1 MTVADS
7 LKSILDELPEEVE
20 LIAISK
26 TKTPEQ
32 IMQVYNAGHREFGES
47 KAQELLPKYEALP
60 KDIRW
65 HMVGHL
71 QSNKVKYIAP
81 FIKVIHSIDSLKLLK
96 TVNKEARKNSRTI
109 QCLLQLHIAEEESKF
124 GLQFEEACGLLESEA
139 FRGMENVEICG
150 LMGMAT
156 LTENTDQ
163 VRSEFRQLKQ
173 YFDTVREQYF
183 HDKAYFKEIS
193 MGMSGDYRLAI
204 EEGSTMVRIGSAIF
218 GERVK

>member
-1 MTVADS
+1 MTVADN
-7 LKSILDELPEEVE
+7 LQSIFKELPEQVR

-32 IMQVYNAGHREFGES
+32 IMEAYNAGHLDFGEN

-60 KDIRW
+60 KDIHW

-81 FIKVIHSIDSLKLLK
+81 FVKLIHSIDSLKLLK
-96 TVNKEARKNSRTI
+96 TVNKEARKNDRII

-124 GLQFEEACGLLESEA
+124 GLQYEEACGLLESEA
-139 FRGMENVEICG
+139 FRNMENVEICG

-156 LTENTDQ
+156 LTDNTDQ
-163 VRSEFRQLKQ
+163 IRSEFRQLKQ
-173 YFDTVREQYF
+173 YFDTIRERYF
-183 HDKAYFKEIS
+183 PGKASFREVS
-193 MGMSGDYRLAI
+193 MGMSGDYRLAV

>member
-1 MTVADS
+1 MTVADN
-7 LKSILDELPEEVE
+7 LQSIFKELPEQVR

-26 TKTPEQ
+26 TKTPDQ
-32 IMQVYNAGHREFGES
+32 IMEAYNAGHLDFGEN

-60 KDIRW
+60 KDIHW

-81 FIKVIHSIDSLKLLK
+81 FVKLIHSIDSLKLLK
-96 TVNKEARKNSRTI
+96 TVNKEARKNDRII

-124 GLQFEEACGLLESEA
+124 GLQYEEACGLLESEA
-139 FRGMENVEICG
+139 FRNMENVEICG

-156 LTENTDQ
+156 LTDNTDQ
-163 VRSEFRQLKQ
+163 IRSEFRQLKQ
-173 YFDTVREQYF
+173 YFDTIRERYF
-183 HDKAYFKEIS
+183 PGKASFREVS
-193 MGMSGDYRLAI
+193 MGMSGDYRLAV

>member
-1 MTVADS
+1 MTVADN
-7 LKSILDELPEEVE
+7 LQSIFKELPEQVR

-32 IMQVYNAGHREFGES
+32 IMEAYNAGHLDFGEN

-60 KDIRW
+60 KDIHW

-81 FIKVIHSIDSLKLLK
+81 FIKLIHSIDSLKLLK
-96 TVNKEARKNSRTI
+96 TVNKEARKNDRII

-124 GLQFEEACGLLESEA
+124 GLQYEEACGLLESEA
-139 FRGMENVEICG
+139 FRNMENVEICG

-156 LTENTDQ
+156 LTDNTDQ
-163 VRSEFRQLKQ
+163 IRSEFRQLKQ
-173 YFDTVREQYF
+173 YFDTIRERYF
-183 HDKAYFKEIS
+183 PGKASFREVS
-193 MGMSGDYRLAI
+193 MGMSGDYRLAV

>member
-1 MTVADS
+1 MTVADN
-7 LKSILDELPEEVE
+7 LKKIFEELPDQVK

-26 TKTPEQ
+26 TKSTGQ
-32 IMQVYNAGHREFGES
+32 VMQVHNAGHHVFGES

-81 FIKVIHSIDSLKLLK
+81 FIELIHSIDSLKLLK
-96 TVNKEARKNSRTI
+96 IVNKEARKNARTI
-109 QCLLQLHIAEEESKF
+109 QCLLQIHIAEEESKY
-124 GLQFEEACGLLESEA
+124 GLQFEEACEILESES
-139 FRGMENVEICG
+139 FRNMENVEICG

-156 LTENTDQ
+156 LTGNTDQ

-173 YFDTVREQYF
+173 YFDIIREKYF
-183 HDKAYFKEIS
+183 AGKASFSEIS
-193 MGMSGDYRLAI
+193 MGMSGDYRIAI

-218 GERVK
+218 GERES

>member
-1 MTVADS
+1 MTVADN
-7 LKSILDELPEEVE
+7 LQSIFKELPEQVR

-26 TKTPEQ
+26 TKTPDQ
-32 IMQVYNAGHREFGES
+32 IMEAYNAGHLDFGEN

-60 KDIRW
+60 KDIHW

-81 FIKVIHSIDSLKLLK
+81 FIKLIHSIDSLKLLK
-96 TVNKEARKNSRTI
+96 TVNKEARKNDRII

-124 GLQFEEACGLLESEA
+124 GLQYEEACGLLESEA
-139 FRGMENVEICG
+139 FRNMENVEICG

-156 LTENTDQ
+156 LTDNTDQ
-163 VRSEFRQLKQ
+163 IRSEFRQLKQ
-173 YFDTVREQYF
+173 YFDTIRERYF
-183 HDKAYFKEIS
+183 PGKASFREVS
-193 MGMSGDYRLAI
+193 MGMSGDYRLAV

>member
-1 MTVADS
+1 MSVADK
-7 LKSILDELPEEVE
+7 LKTVFEKLPDDVK

-26 TKTPEQ
+26 TKSTGQ
-32 IMQVYNAGHREFGES
+32 IMQVYHAGHRVFGES

-81 FIKVIHSIDSLKLLK
+81 FIELIHSIDSLKLLK
-96 TVNKEARKNSRTI
+96 VVNKEARKNMRII
-109 QCLLQLHIAEEESKF
+109 QCLLQIHIAQEESKY
-124 GLQFEEACGLLESEA
+124 GLQFEEACEILESES
-139 FRGMENVEICG
+139 FRNMENVEICG

-156 LTENTDQ
+156 LTGNTEK
-163 VRSEFRQLKQ
+163 VRSEFRQLKR
-173 YFDTVREQYF
+173 YFDLIREKYF
-183 HDKAYFKEIS
+183 AGKASFKEIS
-193 MGMSGDYRLAI
+193 MGMSGDYELAI

-218 GERVK
+218 GERED